1 MCNRTDVHVNL
12 TCSAQE
18 AQEYPSPSRWLFAV
32 NGRRIFARGGNWVP
46 ADMAFG
52 RIVREKARFRGLLA
66 MARDLGYTYIRIWGG
81 GLIEDQQFY
90 DYADE
95 FGIMLQQDFPLAG
108 CGFSQQNASWDWLTQ
123 PIATADGESVLG
135 AFEKQLPVALRQLA
149 NHPSIVRY
157 TLGNELYQ
165 NRTQC
170 PVEKVF
176 EDTLRSLDPTRMTRQ
191 ADPTTVK

>member
-32 NGRRIFARGGNWVP
+32 NGRRVFARGGNWVP

-135 AFEKQLPVALRQLA
+135 AFEKQLPVALRLWPTIPQW
-149 NHPSIVRY
+149 
-157 TLGNELYQ
+157 
-165 NRTQC
+165 
-170 PVEKVF
+170 F
-176 EDTLRSLDPTRMTRQ
+176 DTLSATSCTRTGRSARWRRCSRTRCGRSTRRG
-191 ADPTTVK
+191 